1 MTENAFTSAETD
13 VVEEPAPQ
21 PEPTGDPR
29 VDAVLESL
37 SGLDEL
43 PVEEHVAV
51 FEAAPDALRGALSD
65 AGNTP
70 PSQP

>member
-13 VVEEPAPQ
+13 VVEEPAPRA
-21 PEPTGDPR
+21 EPTGDPR

-37 SGLDEL
+37 TSLGEL

-51 FEAAPDALRGALSD
+51 FEAAHDALRGALSD
-65 AGNTP
+65 AGNIS
-70 PSQP
+70 PSHP